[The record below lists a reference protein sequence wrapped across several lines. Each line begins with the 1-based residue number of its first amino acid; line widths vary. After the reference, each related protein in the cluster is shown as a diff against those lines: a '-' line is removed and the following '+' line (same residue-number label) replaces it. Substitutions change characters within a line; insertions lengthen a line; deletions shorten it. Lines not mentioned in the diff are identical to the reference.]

1 MSIAERKCS
10 VCGRSFI
17 PSSGHVACP
26 SCRAKNRR
34 VPCPRCGVAS
44 VSPGAR
50 SCSGCRVL
58 VGPLNPRWK
67 GGRTI
72 HKKGYVMVYVPDHP
86 TTTKKN
92 PYVMEH
98 RLVMEET
105 LGRTLFPEESV
116 HHING
121 VKNDNRAS
129 NLELWVRPQ
138 PTGVRAKNAVEWARV
153 ILERYKGL

>member
-1 MSIAERKCS
+1 
-10 VCGRSFI
+10 
-17 PSSGHVACP
+17 
-26 SCRAKNRR
+26 
-34 VPCPRCGVAS
+34 
-44 VSPGAR
+44 
-50 SCSGCRVL
+50 
-58 VGPLNPRWK
+58 
-67 GGRTI
+67 
-72 HKKGYVMVYVPDHP
+72 MVYVPDHP